1 MQIGSDKHLRDAR
14 GVLVMQWG
22 ELNLEAIRRAA
33 SASDVGETFEE
44 LLVVAQARELW
55 YS

>member
-1 MQIGSDKHLRDAR
+1 MSRWKGADKHLRDAR

-33 SASDVGETFEE
+33 GASDVRDIFEE
-44 LLVVAQARELW
+44 LLEAARREVEG
-55 YS
+55 